1 MVSSGPGS
9 EPGSGSRGSEGGF
22 ASGADAPAPGERTQ
36 LQNNCVFCLFFYP
49 SKQDG
54 DAKQSQLFFVLRFLL
69 SSISL
74 SAALHYFVSYSARDL
89 TELGVLLKGS

>member
-1 MVSSGPGS
+1 MVSSEPGS

-22 ASGADAPAPGERTQ
+22 ASGADAPAPGERRQ
-36 LQNNCVFCLFFYP
+36 LQNNCVFCLFFCP
-49 SKQDG
+49 SKEDG

-74 SAALHYFVSYSARDL
+74 SVALNSFVSYPARDL
-89 TELGVLLKGS
+89 IVLGVLLKGS